1 MLEGRV
7 GICGLEGV
15 QAPVLEIAQP
25 RRDTL
30 SSQCKQTEDMIAGAA
45 GIDVML
51 VDFDP
56 ALVSVE
62 PVQHIDGFILGGA
75 HRQDVEMA
83 VLVGNPGV
91 ELAPGIA
98 AVMNVDVAAP
108 GAPAGGSEELAVRGG
123 GRAVAPELGVRMRQM
138 GIDDYGQGRFVGLG
152 PDVEQPG
159 PDDLSLADSG
169 GTPRPRVLFWASC

>member
-56 ALVSVE
+56 ALMSVE
-62 PVQHIDGFILGGA
+62 PV
-75 HRQDVEMA
+75 
-83 VLVGNPGV
+83 
-91 ELAPGIA
+91 
-98 AVMNVDVAAP
+98 
-108 GAPAGGSEELAVRGG
+108 
-123 GRAVAPELGVRMRQM
+123 
-138 GIDDYGQGRFVGLG
+138 
-152 PDVEQPG
+152 
-159 PDDLSLADSG
+159 
-169 GTPRPRVLFWASC
+169 